1 MSERWFDHIGL
12 LLWVALAVTITLALM
27 EYLLVR

>member
-1 MSERWFDHIGL
+1 MSRGRLGHIDL
-12 LLWVALAVTITLALM
+12 LLWVALSVTIALALM

>member
-1 MSERWFDHIGL
+1 MSERWFDNIGL

-27 EYLLVR
+27 DTLLVR

>member
-1 MSERWFDHIGL
+1 MSEHWLDHIGL

-27 EYLLVR
+27 GYLQMR